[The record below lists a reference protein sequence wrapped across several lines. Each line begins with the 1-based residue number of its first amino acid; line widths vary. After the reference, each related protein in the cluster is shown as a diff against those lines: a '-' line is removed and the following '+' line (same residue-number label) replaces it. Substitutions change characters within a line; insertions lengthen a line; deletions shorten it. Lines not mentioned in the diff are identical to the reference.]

1 MRIRGV
7 FGYNLPPQVGTT
19 VRPADFAVAGAIGRF
34 ARGLTSVVDANNIP
48 ELALKTGGYKSGY
61 YGRYVLDKFFQNLRG
76 SAAKLWVKMF
86 VASDAVQAASTI
98 QDSAPANTLRLKAAY
113 RQITDKSA
121 DGNLTGYTLTRGF
134 RVNTTAGANALLSA
148 TTLQLASVSQIVIG
162 DLLEITSTGPVTHY
176 TKVTN
181 VDENTK
187 TVTCTALTNAV
198 TSGDTVKAMGFQI
211 VCYRKDNKGA
221 VTKVDLPEN
230 SIWLSLEPENTQFYV
245 NTAFANHPYLDL
257 EDLASATSG
266 PQNTWPASVTTVTF
280 LASGSDGTS
289 PVSASDWNL
298 YSSFDN
304 KNIRFLFNTD
314 STLSGVNL
322 AGEAYCTGRLDSPI
336 WIYNIPSQQTK
347 DQLKTLGLSYQRS
360 NQVQGIINASWRNV
374 VDPIGVGANPVLRVP
389 TVGAYTGAWIWT
401 ALTGLGIHQIA
412 AGDDVT
418 LIGFEA
424 TPDATED
431 TFTEQE
437 RTEILECGIN
447 LIQFI
452 PGVGLSARSGR
463 TPSTNVGALFANYL
477 LMQNFIKVSAVESLH
492 RTESRP
498 NRITALQE
506 YGRAIQDFGRKLYE
520 GSFPFGIDPAGAFGE
535 FFLPDGEVSGFDDV
549 FIVQADQ
556 FNNPNSS
563 INNGEGNIFVRFFP
577 PAPLESL
584 AIGVG
589 VLIPL

>member
-1 MRIRGV
+1 MRVRGV
-7 FGYNLPPQVGTT
+7 FGYNLPPQVGTA

-34 ARGLTSVVDANNIP
+34 ARGLTSIVDANTIP
-48 ELALKTGGYKSGY
+48 EMAVKVGGYKSGF
-61 YGRYVLDKFFQNLRG
+61 YGRYVLDKFFQNLKG
-76 SAAKLWVKMF
+76 SAAKLWIKMY
-86 VASDAVQAASTI
+86 VASDAVQASSTI
-98 QDSAPANTLRLKAAY
+98 QDPSPANTLKVKAAY

-121 DGNLTGYTLTRGF
+121 DGNLTGYTLTNGA
-134 RVNTTAGANALLSA
+134 RVTTTVGANALLGA
-148 TTLQLASVSQIVIG
+148 TSLTLASVSQIAVG
-162 DLLEITSTGPVTHY
+162 DLLKIVSSGPTTHY
-176 TKVTN
+176 TKVSA
-181 VDENTK
+181 VDQNTK
-187 TVTCTALTNAV
+187 TVTCTALTNAATAADVV
-198 TSGDTVKAMGFQI
+198 TAMGFQI
-211 VCYRKDNKGA
+211 VCYRKDNSGA
-221 VTKVDLPEN
+221 VSKVDLPEN
-230 SIWLSLEPENTQFYV
+230 AIWLSLEPENTQFYV

-266 PQNTWPASVTTVTF
+266 PQNTWPANVSTVTF
-280 LASGSDGTS
+280 LGSGSDGTA
-289 PVSASDWNL
+289 PTTTDHWNL
-298 YSSFDN
+298 YSAFDN

-322 AGEAYCTGRLDSPI
+322 AGEAYCTNRLDSPL
-336 WIYNIPSQQTK
+336 WIYNIPAQQTK
-347 DQLKTLGLSYQRS
+347 DQLKTIGLSYQRS
-360 NQVQGIINASWRNV
+360 NQVQGVINASWRNV
-374 VDPIGVGANPVLRVP
+374 TDPIGVGAEPVLRVP

-418 LIGFEA
+418 LFGFAA

-437 RTEILECGIN
+437 RTEILETGVN

-506 YGRAIQDFGRKLYE
+506 YGRAIGDFGRKLYE
-520 GSFPFGIDPAGAFGE
+520 GSFPFGIDGEGAFGE
-535 FFLPDGEVSGFDDV
+535 FFLEDGSLSKFEDV

-563 INNGEGNIFVRFFP
+563 ITNGEGNIFVRFFP

-584 AIGVG
+584 GIGVG

>member
-1 MRIRGV
+1 MRVRGV
-7 FGYNLPPQVGTT
+7 FSYNLPPQVGTT
-19 VRPADFAVAGAIGRF
+19 VRPADFGVAGAIGRF
-34 ARGLTSVVDANNIP
+34 ARGLTSLVDANNIP
-48 ELALKTGGYKSGY
+48 ELAIKTGGYKSGY
-61 YGRYVLDKFFQNLRG
+61 YGRYVLDKFFQNLKG
-76 SAAKLWVKMF
+76 SSAKLWIKMF
-86 VASDAVQAASTI
+86 VASDAVQASRTI
-98 QDSAPANTLRLKAAY
+98 QDPSPANTLKVKAAY
-113 RQITDKSA
+113 RQITDKSL
-121 DGNLTGYTLTRGF
+121 DGNQSGYTLTNGA
-134 RVNTTAGANALLSA
+134 RVTTTAGANASLSA
-148 TTLQLASVSQIVIG
+148 TALVLTSVSQIAVG
-162 DLLEITSTGPVTHY
+162 DLLKIVSTGPVTHY
-176 TKVTN
+176 TKVSA

-198 TSGDTVKAMGFQI
+198 TAADVVTAMGFQI

-221 VTKVDLPEN
+221 VSKVDVPEN
-230 SIWLSLEPENTQFYV
+230 SIWLSLEPENTQYYV

-266 PQNTWPASVTTVTF
+266 PQNTWPADVSTVTF
-280 LASGSDGTS
+280 LTSGSDGTAPAS
-289 PVSASDWNL
+289 TSDWNL
-298 YSSFDN
+298 YSAFDS

-314 STLSGVNL
+314 TTLSGVNL
-322 AGEAYCTGRLDSPI
+322 AGEAYCTGRLDTPI

-347 DQLKTLGLSYQRS
+347 DQLKTIGLSYQRS
-360 NQVQGIINASWRNV
+360 NQVQGVINASWRNV

-389 TVGAYTGAWIWT
+389 TVGAYVGAWIWT

-412 AGDDVT
+412 AGDDVP

-431 TFTEQE
+431 AFTEQE
-437 RTEILECGIN
+437 RTEILETGVN

-452 PGVGLSARSGR
+452 PGIGLSARSGR

-477 LMQNFIKVSAVESLH
+477 LMQNFIKVSSVESLH

-520 GSFPFGIDPAGAFGE
+520 GSFPFGIDSEGAFGQ
-535 FFLPDGEVSGFDDV
+535 FFLANGDVSGFDDV
-549 FIVQADQ
+549 FVVQADQ